1 MFTFIQKPAI
11 NHAHVVVQIFD
22 HNIIQSDCIRVI
34 SSALKNDIVKT
45 ATKELD
51 CIVEDATNQ
60 NNILFHVLFVLF
72 CKTFSNV
79 HHVKALNHCCKN
91 IIQNKNIATHA
102 DISLKSG
109 LIQKPYD
116 KTAKIAIKNSLL
128 NIFLNISS
136 FFLINKVL
144 VY

>member
-1 MFTFIQKPAI
+1 M
-11 NHAHVVVQIFD
+11 FD
-22 HNIIQSDCIRVI
+22 HSIIQSDCIRVI

-91 IIQNKNIATHA
+91 IIQN
-102 DISLKSG
+102 
-109 LIQKPYD
+109 
-116 KTAKIAIKNSLL
+116 SLL